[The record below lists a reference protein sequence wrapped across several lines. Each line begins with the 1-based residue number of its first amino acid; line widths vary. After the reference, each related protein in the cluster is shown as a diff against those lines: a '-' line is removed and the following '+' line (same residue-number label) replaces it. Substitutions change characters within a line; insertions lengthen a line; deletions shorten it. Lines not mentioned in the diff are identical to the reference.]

1 MLSCNWQRSKE
12 TISSKDAR
20 PNKKL
25 TSPVQLTILHT
36 VLQHPEMYLH
46 ELQEIVC
53 VLTGV
58 HVSKSSLCTFL
69 KGMNFTRQKM
79 QIVAKQRD
87 DDLREQF
94 FADVSLYKQDML
106 IFIDESGSDNRDT
119 LRKYGYS
126 IRGKPPRSLKLLV
139 RGERVS
145 VIAALS
151 NDGVETLRVVRGT
164 GDGDTFLEFVERELL
179 PVLQPFNGMN
189 PNSVVIMDNC
199 SVHHVARVKSL
210 ISEVG
215 ALLHYLPP
223 YSPDLNPIEK
233 CFSKVKS
240 CLKSTEIVNDDLE
253 TAVLAAFTCVTPN
266 DCEGW
271 IRDSKVY
278 TSN

>member
-1 MLSCNWQRSKE
+1 MVN
-12 TISSKDAR
+12 
-20 PNKKL
+20 
-25 TSPVQLTILHT
+25 
-36 VLQHPEMYLH
+36 
-46 ELQEIVC
+46 
-53 VLTGV
+53 
-58 HVSKSSLCTFL
+58 
-69 KGMNFTRQKM
+69 
-79 QIVAKQRD
+79 
-87 DDLREQF
+87 
-94 FADVSLYKQDML
+94 
-106 IFIDESGSDNRDT
+106 
-119 LRKYGYS
+119 
-126 IRGKPPRSLKLLV
+126 
-139 RGERVS
+139 VS
-145 VIAALS
+145 VIALS

-164 GDGDTFLEFVERELL
+164 VDGDTFLEFVERELL

-223 YSPDLNPIEK
+223 YSPDLNPIEE